1 MIYIKSNGFSELTK
15 LRIKHSHKN
24 IINVSNKLSQE
35 SDDYIELE
43 QSIKEE
49 VKQIQK
55 ITEENKQG
63 SDQKL
68 KNELTEQDENSLK
81 FYES

>member
-24 IINVSNKLSQE
+24 IIDLSNKLSQE
-35 SDDYIELE
+35 SDDYLELE

-49 VKQIQK
+49 LKQIQK

-68 KNELTEQDENSLK
+68 KNELTE
-81 FYES
+81 